1 LSFYRENIDYNKKV
15 KEVFEKNKAI
25 KALPYPA
32 NNNDHINNIYK
43 IYAPYIKQSPVK
55 YNKYTIEKK
64 SPNANYLKNIEKY
77 YDYYN
82 IYKPK
87 KNMEDNSKI
96 NVVPK
101 RKLSP
106 IRKTGVGVN

>member
-1 LSFYRENIDYNKKV
+1 VYD
-15 KEVFEKNKAI
+15 KNKAI
-25 KALPYPA
+25 KALPQPI
-32 NNNDHINNIYK
+32 NNDHMSNIYK
-43 IYAPYIKQSPVK
+43 IYAPYIKQTPVK
-55 YNKYTIEKK
+55 YNKYSIEKK
-64 SPNANYLKNIEKY
+64 NPNGNYLKNIEKY

-87 KNMEDNSKI
+87 KSTEETGKI

>member
-1 LSFYRENIDYNKKV
+1 M
-15 KEVFEKNKAI
+15 KEVYEKNKAI

-32 NNNDHINNIYK
+32 PNDHLTNIYK
-43 IYAPYIKQSPVK
+43 IYAPYIKQNPIK
-55 YNKYTIEKK
+55 YNKYTLEKK
-64 SPNANYLKNIEKY
+64 NQNSNYLKNIEKY

-82 IYKPK
+82 VYKPK
-87 KNMEDNSKI
+87 KSNEDVGKI
-96 NVVPK
+96 NAVPK